1 MKNAFTFLT
10 VVVSLCE
17 NVRAQKGD
25 ISLSLGP
32 MISFPTAS
40 HTIPGYKIGAGIEA
54 TGQYY
59 FASRSSL
66 LFQIGFTSFGTKQVQ
81 NYYENNLKLISIKGG
96 YRYDIGSSGFFLN
109 ALVGT
114 DIEAEDNFTTVS
126 FTLGAGKRF
135 LVKDFY
141 FIDAGIDYIDGDTE
155 RRVNIKVAFGILR
168 RAKKAH

>member
-1 MKNAFTFLT
+1 MRKCASTKRRHKPFLRT
-10 VVVSLCE
+10 NDFLPNCKSYNPWLQNRC
-17 NVRAQKGD
+17 R
-25 ISLSLGP
+25 
-32 MISFPTAS
+32 
-40 HTIPGYKIGAGIEA
+40 YRA

-114 DIEAEDNFTTVS
+114 DVEAEDNFTTVS

-155 RRVNIKVAFGILR
+155 RRVNSKVAFGILR